1 MLHTLT
7 PEQLRR
13 TFDARLVAEALAEG
27 TAAPAES
34 PAEIVGQ
41 GRAVAALRF
50 GLTIP
55 DGGFNIYAA
64 GPPGIGKMTAVQA
77 FIEDLA
83 RARPTPPDW
92 CYVNNFDDP
101 YQPNVIRLPAGR
113 GRALQQDVKAL
124 IDHIRQEIPRVFES
138 DEYGVQR
145 DDVLKALSGKRDGLL
160 GELSERAL
168 AQGFAIQPQPVGLLI
183 IPLKD
188 GEPLSDQDFQVLTPE
203 EREDLM
209 LRRNALQDELKAV
222 MKQIRALERDARDRL
237 QELDRRVA
245 LFVVGD
251 QIDDLREGYADVPE
265 VPEFLDAVRKDILEN
280 IEVFKGGRAQ
290 GESAAEAAL
299 ASPWLK
305 ELPFRR
311 YLVNVLVDNSR
322 SSGAPVVVEYNP
334 TYANLLGRIEKET
347 QLGALYTDFTMI
359 KPGAIHRALGGFL
372 VIPAEDLLRDPF
384 SWDGLKRALR
394 SREIQVEEPAERL
407 GFVAAKSL
415 RPEAIPLDVKVV
427 VVGPP
432 TPYYLLHAYDDEF
445 ATLFKVKADFDVTM
459 PADEGNMRGF
469 LRQVA
474 AITRKEGLRELE
486 PEAGVALLERS
497 ARIAEDQH
505 KLSTNFGAL
514 TDVVRE
520 ASFWAG
526 QAGAER
532 IGAEHVRKALEEK
545 IYRSGLAQERLREL
559 IARGTLLVDTAGA
572 VVGQVNG
579 LAVLRIGDHEFGK
592 PSRITAT
599 AGPGRGTI
607 LDIEREV
614 QLGGPIHTKG
624 VLILSGYL
632 AGRYGGERP
641 LTLAARLVFEQS
653 YEGVDGDS
661 ASCAE
666 VYALLSVLAGLALRQ
681 DVAVTGSVNQL
692 GQVQAVGGINEKI
705 EGFFDVCAARGLTG
719 QQGVMIPPANVQHL
733 ALRGDVVAAV
743 AEGRFHIWAPETVD
757 DGSELLTGTPA
768 GSLDAAGNYPEES
781 VNGRVQRRLRDF
793 AERLKEAGKEGD
805 DDSTKDTKG
814 TKI

>member
-7 PEQLRR
+7 PAQLCR

-27 TAAPAES
+27 AEIAGDA

-50 GLTIP
+50 GLSIP

-64 GPPGIGKMTAVQA
+64 GPPGIGKMTAVQS

-113 GRALQQDVKAL
+113 GRRLQQDVKGL

-138 DEYGVQR
+138 DEYGTQR
-145 DDVLKALSGKRDGLL
+145 DDVLRALTSRRDSLL
-160 GELSERAL
+160 GEFGERAL
-168 AQGFAIQPQPVGLLI
+168 AQGFAIQAQPVGLLL

-188 GEPLSDQDFQVLTPE
+188 GQPMSEQDFQALTSE
-203 EREDLM
+203 EREELVR
-209 LRRNALQDELKAV
+209 RRNALQDELKAL
-222 MKQIRALERDARDRL
+222 MKQVRAFERDARDRL

-245 LFVVGD
+245 LFIVGD
-251 QIDDLREGYADVPE
+251 LIDDLVEQYADVPE
-265 VPEFLDAVRKDILEN
+265 VPDFLRAVQKDILEN
-280 IEVFKGGRAQ
+280 IEIFKSGGHAPAE
-290 GESAAEAAL
+290 GGAEAAL

-311 YLVNVLVDNSR
+311 YMVNVFVDNGR
-322 SSGAPVVVEYNP
+322 REGAPVVMEYNP
-334 TYANLLGRIEKET
+334 SYTNLLGRIEKET

-372 VIPAEDLLRDPF
+372 VIPAEDLLRDPL

-394 SREIQVEEPAERL
+394 SREIQIEEPAERL
-407 GFVAAKSL
+407 GFVAVKSL

-432 TPYYLLHAYDDEF
+432 APYFLLHTYDDEF

-459 PADEGNMRGF
+459 PADEGNTRGF
-469 LRQVA
+469 LRQIA
-474 AITRKEGLRELE
+474 AIARKEGLRPLE

-497 ARIAEDQH
+497 ARIAEDQQ

-514 TDVVRE
+514 TDLVRE
-520 ASFWAG
+520 ANFWAG
-526 QAGAER
+526 QAGAPR
-532 IGAEHVRKALEEK
+532 IGATHIRKALEEK
-545 IYRSGLAQERLREL
+545 VYRSALVQDRLREL
-559 IARGTLLVDTAGA
+559 IARGTLLVDTEGA
-572 VVGQVNG
+572 VAGQVNG

-599 AGPGRGTI
+599 AGPGRGII

-614 QLGGPIHTKG
+614 QLGGPIHSKG

-632 AGRYGGERP
+632 AARYGRERP

-666 VYALLSVLAGLALRQ
+666 VYALLSALADLPLRQ

-733 ALRGDVVAAV
+733 ALRGDVVSAV

-757 DGSELLTGTPA
+757 DGIELLTGVPA
-768 GSLDAAGNYPEES
+768 GRPDAEGRYPQES
-781 VNGRVQRRLRDF
+781 VNGRVQHRLRDF
-793 AERLKEAGKEGD
+793 AERVKEVGESLD
-805 DDSTKDTKG
+805 R
-814 TKI
+814 